1 MTSEAAAP
9 LLMVV
14 DGNSLLHRAH
24 HAHEASGQ
32 RDTSGRATWGLRGLV
47 SSIGGAAARL
57 TPDAVLVG
65 FDCDRESRRKQEYP
79 LYKAGRRDKSTEL
92 LDQLDG
98 APDLLR
104 TAGFCVVQHQG
115 WEADDVL
122 ASAAALARR
131 SGWRCTVVTSDRD
144 AFALIDPTT
153 SVLRVIVGGI
163 DASPLL
169 TAARLPAACG
179 VAAGQYRDYAAVR
192 GDISDNLPGVLG
204 VGAKT
209 AAKLLSAFTRVQ
221 DAYTAI
227 SDGREHE
234 VVAAIGP
241 AATRRLADPLARENV
256 ARNMRLMKMRED
268 LALPD
273 LSTMYVP
280 MDLARLHAG
289 LGARDIRL
297 GPSLWALVGGVPP
310 GAPQWDWAA
319 EQHDLPPRWPL
330 EHPAAPL
337 AIDQESPQLTLF

>member
-1 MTSEAAAP
+1 
-9 LLMVV
+9 MVV

-57 TPDAVLVG
+57 TPDAVVVG
-65 FDCDRESRRKQEYP
+65 FDCEGDSLRKQEYP
-79 LYKAGRRDKSTEL
+79 LYKAGRRDKSADL
-92 LDQLDG
+92 LDQLAG

-131 SGWRCTVVTSDRD
+131 DGWRCTVVTSDRD
-144 AFALIDPTT
+144 AFALIDQTT

-163 DASPLL
+163 GASPLL

-209 AAKLLSAFTRVQ
+209 AAKLLSAFARVQ

-227 SDGREHE
+227 ADGREHE

-256 ARNMRLMKMRED
+256 ARNMRLMRMRED
-268 LALPD
+268 LDLPD
-273 LSTMYVP
+273 LARMHVP
-280 MDLARLHAG
+280 MDIARLQAG

-310 GAPQWDWAA
+310 GGPPWDWAA

-330 EHPAAPL
+330 EHSVPVAAVRQVQ
-337 AIDQESPQLTLF
+337 AAAAQLSLFSD